1 VIGVTI
7 ESIQVGDSA
16 QLTRRVADR
25 DIAEFVDAVG
35 DYNPVHSDR
44 DYAASTMFK
53 EPIAPGIW
61 TAGLISAVIG
71 TRLPGPGAIY
81 LSQDLKFLKPV
92 KFSDVITAR
101 VEVVEVNRE
110 RNRIRLRTVCAN
122 QRGEEVLTGEALVM
136 PSKTRVDYEETSRQA
151 MGAFA
156 LWMLAP
162 WAWAA
167 QGARLSNII
176 DGCFEETHNV
186 ELRMPREVG
195 SEFTPPAQRATR
207 TQFSMSLAPSGD
219 LAAAQGLLERKIV
232 RSSAESSLS
241 SVKETRPVKET
252 RRFFGGF
259 GGNSLSLA
267 DGARDLRDWQSAAR
281 YYRQALKEKPDHPAI
296 WVQYGHA
303 LKESGNRL
311 EAENAYRKSI
321 ELDGDVAD
329 THLQLGHVLKIQGR
343 GSEASTA
350 YLRALVLDPQLDDAA
365 FELKRL
371 GWTRGRIE
379 LALRRARSGE

>member
-1 VIGVTI
+1 VIGVTV

-16 QLTRRVADR
+16 QLTRRVADQ

-81 LSQDLKFLKPV
+81 LAQDLKFLKPV
-92 KFSDVITAR
+92 KFNDVITAR

-136 PSKTRVDYEETSRQA
+136 PSKTRVDYEESSRQA
-151 MGAFA
+151 VGAFA

-167 QGARLSNII
+167 QGAAVVGMLGLATLGLSNP
-176 DGCFEETHNV
+176 D
-186 ELRMPREVG
+186 
-195 SEFTPPAQRATR
+195 R
-207 TQFSMSLAPSGD
+207 TYQ
-219 LAAAQGLLERKIV
+219 
-232 RSSAESSLS
+232 
-241 SVKETRPVKET
+241 
-252 RRFFGGF
+252 
-259 GGNSLSLA
+259 
-267 DGARDLRDWQSAAR
+267 
-281 YYRQALKEKPDHPAI
+281 
-296 WVQYGHA
+296 
-303 LKESGNRL
+303 
-311 EAENAYRKSI
+311 
-321 ELDGDVAD
+321 
-329 THLQLGHVLKIQGR
+329 
-343 GSEASTA
+343 
-350 YLRALVLDPQLDDAA
+350 
-365 FELKRL
+365 
-371 GWTRGRIE
+371 
-379 LALRRARSGE
+379 